1 MTQVN
6 GRMLILGAVPALLL
20 LLGFQEARSE
30 AETVRAKDVAALI
43 ESLGSDSG
51 FERDEAFD
59 ELARRGEEAR
69 AALESAVST
78 KDPRVKDA
86 VDRLLERL
94 ETADAEGGLRL
105 KDRFGRPDAGGT
117 SMPAFPRL
125 RPFPFAGGEEGD
137 ARDGDADAWHRQWN
151 AEIEEWNRQLD
162 TWMKGMLEG
171 RGAFGGGLGA
181 APGAQGSFRTFR
193 SDAEGSTGYELK
205 VDADGHVT
213 AKITR
218 DRDGERTEETVEAES
233 MEQFKAEYPEVAKGL
248 GLDFDVFGGPGS
260 GFGLRV
266 GPGFGPG
273 SGFGGGFRMPRS
285 IQPWS
290 DPGSALRQVGGP
302 RLGVSVR
309 AIEEGDPLRA
319 HVALDPGIGLLV
331 EQVVPGSL
339 ADELDVRR
347 NDILVEVGGV
357 EVGSPADVRA
367 GLEASDS
374 DGVEVEVIREGTRR
388 VLRRNV

>member
-1 MTQVN
+1 MKQVN

-20 LLGFQEARSE
+20 LLGWPEARSE
-30 AETVRAKDVAALI
+30 GETVRAKDVATLI

-59 ELARRGEEAR
+59 ELARRGEEVR
-69 AALESAVST
+69 GALENAAST

-94 ETADAEGGLRL
+94 ETADADGGLRL
-105 KDRFGRPDAGGT
+105 KDRFGRPDADGPP
-117 SMPAFPRL
+117 MPAFPRL
-125 RPFPFAGGEEGD
+125 RPFPFAGGEGD
-137 ARDGDADAWHRQWN
+137 AEETDLDAWHRQWN
-151 AEIEEWNRQLD
+151 SEIEEWNRQLD
-162 TWMKGMLEG
+162 AWMKGMVQG
-171 RGAFGGGLGA
+171 GGALGGGLGA

-193 SDAEGSTGYELK
+193 SGEEGSTGYELK
-205 VDADGHVT
+205 VDRDGHVT
-213 AKITR
+213 ARITR
-218 DRDGERTEETVEAES
+218 ERDGERTEETVEADS

-260 GFGLRV
+260 GLGLR
-266 GPGFGPG
+266 FGPDL
-273 SGFGGGFRMPRS
+273 GGLRLRTPRP

-290 DPGSALRQVGGP
+290 DPGSALRRVGGP

-309 AIEEGDPLRA
+309 VIEEGDPLRA

-331 EQVVPGSL
+331 EAVVPGSL

-347 NDILVEVGGV
+347 NDILLEVGGV

-367 GLEASDS
+367 GLEKVEADA
-374 DGVEVEVIREGTRR
+374 VEVEVIREGTRR